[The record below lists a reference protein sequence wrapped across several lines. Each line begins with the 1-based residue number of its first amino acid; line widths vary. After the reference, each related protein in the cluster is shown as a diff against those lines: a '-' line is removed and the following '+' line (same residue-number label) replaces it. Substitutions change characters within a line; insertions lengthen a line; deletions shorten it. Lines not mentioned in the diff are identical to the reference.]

1 MLVLNQRENYGID
14 KIIDINKFSNLSKL
28 YKTTAWD
35 KRFCVNLKNVVNNRK
50 DTILLKSFLK
60 SSELRQAENDG
71 VKTKQKTF
79 QDNNKLKDLKRQLN
93 VIVDNENLLRCESR
107 LQYAPL
113 PYDSKTPILLN
124 AKHKLALLIVKNIRE
139 CYKHIGLKHTLTELR
154 QRFWVVRGRKF
165 VRGVLRKCLVCRRF
179 EGKTYRCPITPPLT
193 PLRLNDSRP
202 FVTTG
207 IDNFGP
213 AFVKNVLD
221 NQIKLIRHDS
231 HYTCVPLV
239 EQLF

>member
-14 KIIDINKFSNLSKL
+14 KIIDINKFSNLSEL
-28 YKTTAWD
+28 YGTTAWD
-35 KRFCVNLKNVVNNRK
+35 KRSCVHLKNVVNIRK
-50 DTILLKSFLK
+50 GAILLKSFLK
-60 SSELRQAENDG
+60 SSELRLAENDWI
-71 VKTKQKTF
+71 KIKQKTF
-79 QDNNKLKDLKRQLN
+79 EDNNKLKDLKRQLN
-93 VIVDNENLLRCESR
+93 VMVDNENLLRRERR

-154 QRFWVVRGRKF
+154 QRFWIVRGRNF
-165 VRGVLRKCLVCRRF
+165 VRGVLRKCSVGRRF
-179 EGKTYRCPITPPLT
+179 EGKTYRYPVTPPLA

-207 IDNFGP
+207 IYNVRP
-213 AFVKNVLD
+213 AYVKNVFGQSD
-221 NQIKLIRHDS
+221 KT
-231 HYTCVPLV
+231 YKA
-239 EQLF
+239 